1 MTKHLRPARLTATF
15 LLLAG
20 LPLLGACSRPT
31 PASAPG
37 DEVGGGD
44 SAATEALPPPMAPSE
59 GDVAPPTPEGY
70 PDQAPTEAPTAYPD
84 QAEATTSAP

>member
-1 MTKHLRPARLTATF
+1 MKHHRSARLTATF

-31 PASAPG
+31 PAAAPG
-37 DEVGGGD
+37 GEGGVGE
-44 SAATEALPPPMAPSE
+44 ATEALPPPMAPS
-59 GDVAPPTPEGY
+59 GDEASVPTKEGY
-70 PDQAPTEAPTAYPD
+70 PDMEPTEEPTAYPD